1 MISMQ
6 DSSVKIASIVM
17 TALGVFS
24 LVISL
29 LWIFMTEVGFISDFE
44 AYTGTTFA
52 DYLASSPKYAEIYI
66 IAKRLIGV
74 QMFPISILIILIA
87 QKSYSK
93 AEKWSW
99 YALLIAGAVL
109 WGSILVYR
117 ISIGYFSFDTPLRA
131 SSSMTPIVGLILLIV
146 GLALPA
152 KKFFSK
158 S

>member
-1 MISMQ
+1 MMSMQ
-6 DSSVKIASIVM
+6 DSLVKIASIIM
-17 TALGVFS
+17 TAMGVFT

-29 LWIFMTEVGFISDFE
+29 LWIFMTEVGFVSDFE
-44 AYTGTTFA
+44 AYTGSTYT
-52 DYLASSPKYAEIYI
+52 DYLASSPKFAEIYI
-66 IAKRLIGV
+66 ITKRLIGV
-74 QMFPISILIILIA
+74 EMFPISILIILIT

-93 AEKWSW
+93 TEKWSW
-99 YALLIAGAVL
+99 YALLITGTIL
-109 WGSILVYR
+109 WGSLLAYR

-152 KKFFSK
+152 KKFLSK

>member
-1 MISMQ
+1 ME
-6 DSSVKIASIVM
+6 DSSVKTASIVM
-17 TALGVFS
+17 TALGVFT

-29 LWIFMTEVGFISDFE
+29 LWIFMTEVGFVSDFE
-44 AYTGTTFA
+44 AYTGTTFT
-52 DYLASSPKYAEIYI
+52 DYLASSPKHAEIYI
-66 IAKRLIGV
+66 ITKRLIGV

>member
-1 MISMQ
+1 ME
-6 DSSVKIASIVM
+6 DSSVKIASIIM

-29 LWIFMTEVGFISDFE
+29 LWIFMTEVVFISDFE

-52 DYLASSPKYAEIYI
+52 DYLVISPKYAEMYI
-66 IAKRLIGV
+66 ITKRLIGV

-93 AEKWSW
+93 AQKWSW

>member
-1 MISMQ
+1 MQ
-6 DSSVKIASIVM
+6 GSSVRAASIVVTTM
-17 TALGVFS
+17 GVYT

-29 LWIFMTEVGFISDFE
+29 LWIFMTEVGFVSDFE

-52 DYLASSPKYAEIYI
+52 EYLAISPKHAEIYI
-66 IAKRLIGV
+66 ITKRLVGV

-87 QKSYSK
+87 QKSYNK

-146 GLALPA
+146 GLTLPK
-152 KKFFSK
+152 KKFFGK
-158 S
+158 R